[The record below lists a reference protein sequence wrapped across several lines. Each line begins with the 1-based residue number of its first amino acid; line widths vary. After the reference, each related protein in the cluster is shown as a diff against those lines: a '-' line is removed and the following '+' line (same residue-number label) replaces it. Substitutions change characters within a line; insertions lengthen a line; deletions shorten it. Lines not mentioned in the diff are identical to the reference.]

1 MQFRVPKFLERE
13 ATIAFG
19 LTFKKLAVVGGAAL
33 FLFLLYYVL
42 PTALFA
48 IMAVLV
54 AGTLFLFIFIKIKG
68 QSLFSVITK
77 AFGFFLA
84 PRIYFWQKKTGSS
97 PIKVVKKKVKKE
109 EGSILRLA
117 PKSRLH
123 EIGSKIDLGE
133 ASNL

>member
-19 LTFKKLAVVGGAAL
+19 LTFKKLAVVGGVAL

-48 IMAVLV
+48 IV
-54 AGTLFLFIFIKIKG
+54 AILTVGTLFLFIFIKIRG
-68 QSLFSVITK
+68 QSLLSVVTKSFS
-77 AFGFFLA
+77 FFFA
-84 PRIYFWQKKTGSS
+84 PRIYFWQKKTGAS
-97 PIKVVKKKVKKE
+97 PIKVVKKEKE
-109 EGSILRLA
+109 KEVGPVLRLA

-123 EIGSKIDLGE
+123 DIRSKIDLG
-133 ASNL
+133 